1 MWTSIAPEPRMVRA
15 PMPGPGQQGQ
25 QPGPAARAQHQLGGV
40 LRLGEGEQRVGDV
53 LAHDLVVA
61 AAERLHQLPLPGQVG
76 RVRAGEAVGLGDV
89 DREQVAARGPGRD
102 PGGPPDQRVALG
114 AAGERDDDPLARL
127 PGGGDVVLGPV
138 LLQSLVDLVRQPQ
151 QRQLAQRGQVAGP
164 EVVGEGGV
172 DLLRRVD
179 VPVRHPAAQR
189 LGGHVDQ
196 LDLVGRAD
204 HRVGH
209 GLPLH
214 HPGDLLDH
222 VGDRLQVLHVDG
234 GDHVDAGVE
243 QLGDVLPAL
252 LVPRPGHVGVRELVH
267 QRDLR
272 LAGEHRVDVHLL
284 EERAAVLQ
292 ALSRDDLE
300 PVDQGGG
307 LRPAVRLG
315 ERDDDVRPPFL
326 PPVPL
331 GEHGK
336 RLAHPGRRPQVD
348 AELPPGRGAIVAS
361 PSHTS
366 ILRQRRRSPVPC

>member
-1 MWTSIAPEPRMVRA
+1 MVTWTASRSPPEA
-15 PMPGPGQQGQ
+15 L
-25 QPGPAARAQHQLGGV
+25 AAIR
-40 LRLGEGEQRVGDV
+40 
-53 LAHDLVVA
+53 
-61 AAERLHQLPLPGQVG
+61 
-76 RVRAGEAVGLGDV
+76 
-89 DREQVAARGPGRD
+89 
-102 PGGPPDQRVALG
+102 GGPPDQRVALR

-138 LLQSLVDLVRQPQ
+138 LLQALVDLVRQPQ

-164 EVVGEGGV
+164 EVVGERGV

-252 LVPRPGHVGVRELVH
+252 LVPRSRHVGVRELVD

-284 EERAAVLQ
+284 EERAPVLK
-292 ALSRDDLE
+292 ALPRDDLE

-307 LRPAVRLG
+307 LRPAVRLR

-326 PPVPL
+326 PPVTL

-361 PSHTS
+361 PSHIS
-366 ILRQRRRSPVPC
+366 ILGQRRRSPVPC